1 MLIMRAGSHD
11 AKLAYL
17 GGHNFEPVV
26 SKLGLGSVTEVVYD
40 FVFTPPRAQIE
51 VQSSAFA
58 EFGPHL
64 LPRCLL
70 LIYVEGLMSRL
81 QFHCWSLIA

>member
-58 EFGPHL
+58 
-64 LPRCLL
+64 
-70 LIYVEGLMSRL
+70 GLWTSFVYRVVC
-81 QFHCWSLIA
+81 F

>member
-40 FVFTPPRAQIE
+40 FVFTPPASTNRGP
-51 VQSSAFA
+51 
-58 EFGPHL
+58 EFGFC
-64 LPRCLL
+64 RVWTSFVYRVVC
-70 LIYVEGLMSRL
+70 
-81 QFHCWSLIA
+81 F